1 MRDTLSIGEV
11 AGAVGL
17 KTSAVR
23 YYERVGVLPP
33 AERVSGRRRYARET
47 IDQLRAIR
55 AAQQAG
61 LTLDEIGRLL
71 RGNEEGHAAD
81 ELRALAERKL
91 PEVDALI
98 ERAEAMRRWL
108 ELAAECRCSTLE
120 VCELFREDSA
130 PPAPLRRVSA
140 GAR

>member
-1 MRDTLSIGEV
+1 VRDTLSIGEV

-33 AERVSGRRRYARET
+33 AERVSGQRRYARET

-71 RGNEEGHAAD
+71 RGNEEGHAGD

-130 PPAPLRRVSA
+130 PPTPLRRVSA